1 MEIFEIAELLGKTLK
16 EDEKL
21 KRLAAA
27 KKAYDESPAIAHK
40 LLEYQVQQKAMEN
53 EMVKPEKDMHLI
65 ELIQNRIDV
74 LYKEISTDPVFLELN
89 EAQAAVNELMNAV
102 NQTITFSI
110 TGEIPSD
117 CTGNCSTC
125 GGSCHS

>member
-16 EDEKL
+16 EHEKL

-27 KKAYDESPAIAHK
+27 KKAYDESQVIAGK
-40 LLEYQVQQKAMEN
+40 LLEYQVQQKALEN
-53 EMVKPEKDMHLI
+53 EMVKPEKDMVLV
-65 ELIQNRIDV
+65 EMIQNRIDV
-74 LYKEISTDPVFLELN
+74 LYKEISTDPVFIELN
-89 EAQAAVNELMNAV
+89 DAQVAVNDLMNAV
-102 NQTITFSI
+102 NQTITFNI

-117 CTGNCSTC
+117 CTGNCSSC